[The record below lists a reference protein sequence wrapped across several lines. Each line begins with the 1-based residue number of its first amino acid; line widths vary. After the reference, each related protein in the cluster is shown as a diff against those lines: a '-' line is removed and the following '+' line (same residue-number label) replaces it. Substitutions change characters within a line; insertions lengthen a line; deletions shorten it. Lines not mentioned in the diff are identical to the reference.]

1 MYSNTPIYKEA
12 LLRFLKFKE
21 RIEFSKELNKHF
33 EQKRIVQPQEK
44 KTIQNLVNDF
54 RNAFEDTD
62 DSKTNVSTEDK
73 SLATNDISI
82 TELAHFLNDDTS
94 TADSPT
100 QDLVE
105 HGVGDSRNTTPKNQA
120 SSESSSY
127 NQTTFGNAREIC

>member
-33 EQKRIVQPQEK
+33 EQKIVQPQEK
-44 KTIQNLVNDF
+44 KAIQNLVNDF
-54 RNAFEDTD
+54 RNVFEDTD

-94 TADSPT
+94 TADAPT

-105 HGVGDSRNTTPKNQA
+105 QGVGDSRNTTPKNQA

>member
-54 RNAFEDTD
+54 RNVFEDTD

-73 SLATNDISI
+73 LLATNDIWI

-94 TADSPT
+94 TGDSPN

-105 HGVGDSRNTTPKNQA
+105 QGVGDSINTTPKNQA
-120 SSESSSY
+120 SSESRSY

>member
-33 EQKRIVQPQEK
+33 EQKIVQPQEK
-44 KTIQNLVNDF
+44 KAIQNLVNDF
-54 RNAFEDTD
+54 RNVFEDTD

-94 TADSPT
+94 TAHSPT

-105 HGVGDSRNTTPKNQA
+105 QGVGDSRNTTPKNQA

>member
-33 EQKRIVQPQEK
+33 EQKIVQPQEK
-44 KTIQNLVNDF
+44 KAIQNLVNDF
-54 RNAFEDTD
+54 RNVFEDTD

-94 TADSPT
+94 TAHSPT

-105 HGVGDSRNTTPKNQA
+105 QGVGDSRNTTPKNRA

>member
-120 SSESSSY
+120 SSESSSH

>member
-33 EQKRIVQPQEK
+33 EQKIVQPQEK
-44 KTIQNLVNDF
+44 KAIQNLVNDF
-54 RNAFEDTD
+54 RNVFEDTD

-82 TELAHFLNDDTS
+82 TELAHFLNDDTL
-94 TADSPT
+94 TAHSPT

-105 HGVGDSRNTTPKNQA
+105 QGVGDSRNTTPKNQA

>member
-1 MYSNTPIYKEA
+1 MYSNTPIYNEA

-54 RNAFEDTD
+54 RNAFEGTD

-82 TELAHFLNDDTS
+82 TELANFFNDDTS
-94 TADSPT
+94 TADAPT

-105 HGVGDSRNTTPKNQA
+105 QGVGDSRNTTPKNQA